1 MKHENILY
9 GYIRKEDKLV
19 IPEEQKKAIRE
30 AYEKFLETPAVVERT
45 ENIGTVIYTRTSEN
59 EEANASLSRQVEDC
73 ISFATEHGMTVVE
86 LDNSKPSM
94 QKLIENAQA
103 DGCDVIVIIKE
114 RK

>member
-1 MKHENILY
+1 MKHENIPY

-59 EEANASLSRQVEDC
+59 EEANASLTQQVEDC

>member
-1 MKHENILY
+1 MKHENIPY
-9 GYIRKEDKLV
+9 EYIRKEDKLV
-19 IPEEQKKAIRE
+19 IPEEQKKTIRE
-30 AYEKFLETPAVVERT
+30 AYGKFLETPAVVKRT

-59 EEANASLSRQVEDC
+59 EEANTLSQQIEDC